1 MRLLFVF
8 GTRPEAI
15 KLAPVIREL
24 SARPEFVCKIC
35 VTGQHRELLG
45 RFLELFELPPD
56 WNLDVMRPDQ
66 GLAYLT
72 GAVLSG
78 VGGVIEGW
86 RPERVIVQG
95 DTTSSFAGALA
106 AFYHQIPVAHV
117 EAGLR
122 TGDLY
127 APWPEEA
134 NRLLV
139 ARLADL
145 HFAPT
150 ARARD
155 NLLREGVA
163 EARIAVTGN
172 TGIDALLWVSERLE
186 TRPDL
191 GARAASVLG
200 PDGAES
206 LAGRRLILM
215 TGHRR
220 ESFDGGLERIARAMA
235 RIARRP
241 DVAIVFPVHPNP
253 NVRRAIETL
262 RRHDNIRLIEPVD
275 YPELVYLLKRCHCVV
290 ADSGGIQE
298 EAPSFGK
305 PVLVT
310 RATTERPEAME
321 QGLARLVGTDEEL
334 LVEALGELLDDP
346 VAYRRMSRVANPYG
360 DGQAS
365 RRIADRL
372 AAPDL
377 GAHRP
382 RRRSP
387 GRASPGR
394 RWLGPAGRAVS
405 RVSGRAATAASA
417 RISRSPLAERGE
429 RGPDRRPGSERQQ
442 DQHDQRGERADPRI
456 GFVRDVLGTG
466 RARPL
471 AGLSGGGEIFG
482 SCIAAVHQSPPVAI
496 EPARR
501 PMRSASSCAAELG
514 RLADGAAVQGPPI
527 VKNSSVQILHVA
539 GTSPVIVDISQT
551 IVKSLAFYVARSPA
565 WPYLL
570 PELVTDQR

>member
-24 SARPEFVCKIC
+24 SARPEFDCKIC

-45 RFLELFELPPD
+45 RFLELFELRPD

-72 GAVLSG
+72 GAALSG
-78 VGGVIEGW
+78 VSGVIERW

-95 DTTSSFAGALA
+95 DTTSTFAGALA

-163 EARIAVTGN
+163 EARIVVTGN
-172 TGIDALLWVSERLE
+172 TGIDALLWVSQRLE
-186 TRPDL
+186 GDARL
-191 GARAASVLG
+191 RARAAAVLG
-200 PDGAES
+200 PDGEGS
-206 LAGRRLILM
+206 LADRRLILM

-220 ESFDGGLERIARAMA
+220 ESFDGGIERIARAMA
-235 RIARRP
+235 RIAQRP

-253 NVRRAIETL
+253 NVRRAIETM
-262 RRHDNIRLIEPVD
+262 RRHDNIRLTEPVD

-290 ADSGGIQE
+290 TDSGGIQE

-310 RATTERPEAME
+310 RAATERPEAME
-321 QGLARLVGTDEEL
+321 QGLARLVGTDEDL
-334 LVEALGELLDDP
+334 LVAALGELLDDP

-360 DGQAS
+360 DGEAS
-365 RRIADRL
+365 RRIAERL
-372 AAPDL
+372 GALDL
-377 GAHRP
+377 GP
-382 RRRSP
+382 P
-387 GRASPGR
+387 N
-394 RWLGPAGRAVS
+394 
-405 RVSGRAATAASA
+405 
-417 RISRSPLAERGE
+417 
-429 RGPDRRPGSERQQ
+429 
-442 DQHDQRGERADPRI
+442 I
-456 GFVRDVLGTG
+456 G
-466 RARPL
+466 AQ
-471 AGLSGGGEIFG
+471 A
-482 SCIAAVHQSPPVAI
+482 
-496 EPARR
+496 
-501 PMRSASSCAAELG
+501 
-514 RLADGAAVQGPPI
+514 
-527 VKNSSVQILHVA
+527 
-539 GTSPVIVDISQT
+539 
-551 IVKSLAFYVARSPA
+551 
-565 WPYLL
+565 
-570 PELVTDQR
+570 